1 MLSTLRDAWRIEEI
15 RKKMIFTL
23 IMMLFIRLGSA
34 IPVPYMDR
42 AAIQALFTEGQDTI
56 LGFIDMMSGG
66 NFRNFSVFA
75 ASIYPYIT
83 ASIVIQLLTFA
94 IPSLEELAQQGAE
107 GQKKIQNYTK
117 YLAVVL
123 TFITAY
129 GYTNGVFRRA
139 LTATTTMQNIVVIF
153 SVVGGTA
160 FLIWIGD
167 KITEKGIGNGIS
179 LIIFL
184 GIVGDLPSSIGTMVV
199 GVREGYLSL
208 ISVLLFVV
216 FAVLVVAIVV
226 ALNEGERR
234 IPVQYAKRVVG
245 RRQYGGQ
252 ATHIPIKVSMSGV
265 MPVIFANSI
274 MSIPGMFAL
283 FNPDSGFAN
292 FLANWFTPGRTVWGT
307 LIYSI
312 LNILL
317 IVAFSFFYTMM
328 QFNTVEY
335 AQNLQQNGGFIPG
348 IRPGRPTSEYLS
360 RVVNR
365 LVIVGAVILAFLATM
380 PTFINYYTRIPIAF
394 GGTSIIIVVGV
405 VIETVKS
412 IEQQML
418 LRHYRGFLN

>member
-1 MLSTLRDAWRIEEI
+1 MLSTLRDAWKIDDI
-15 RKKMIFTL
+15 RKKMIFT
-23 IMMLFIRLGSA
+23 MLMLLVIRFGSS
-34 IPVPYMDR
+34 IPVPYMDK

-56 LGFIDMMSGG
+56 LGFIDMLSGG
-66 NFRNFSVFA
+66 NFRNFTVLAVGIS
-75 ASIYPYIT
+75 PYIT

-94 IPSLEELAQQGAE
+94 IPALEELAQQGAE
-107 GQKKIQNYTK
+107 GQEKIQRYTK
-117 YLAVVL
+117 YLAVALAFVM
-123 TFITAY
+123 AY
-129 GYTNGVFRRA
+129 GFTNGVFRNA
-139 LTATTTMQNIVVIF
+139 LQATTTMQNVVVIF
-153 SVVGGTA
+153 SLVGGTA
-160 FLIWIGD
+160 FLMWIGD
-167 KITEKGIGNGIS
+167 KITENGIGNGIS
-179 LIIFL
+179 LIIFV
-184 GIVGDLPSSIGTMVV
+184 GIIANLPAQIGMMIT

-208 ISVLLFVV
+208 ISVILFVL
-216 FAVLVVAIVV
+216 FALVVVAIVV

-234 IPVQYAKRVVG
+234 VPVQYAKRVVG

-274 MSIPGMFAL
+274 LGIPGMFAI
-283 FNPDSGFAN
+283 FNQGSGFAE
-292 FLANWFTPGRTVWGT
+292 FVQNWFTPGVTLRGT

-312 LNILL
+312 LNIIL
-317 IVAFSFFYTMM
+317 IIAFSFFYTMM

-365 LVIVGAVILAFLATM
+365 LVIVGAVILAFLATL
-380 PTFINYYTRIPIAF
+380 PTVINMFTRIPIGL

-405 VIETVKS
+405 IIETVKS

-418 LRHYRGFLN
+418 LRHYRGFLD